1 MDINKLL
8 YSSNANREKN
18 EEIKGI
24 NKQKDKLGT
33 HRCGRLPVIIL

>member
-33 HRCGRLPVIIL
+33 HRCGRFPVI

>member
-24 NKQKDKLGT
+24 NKQKDKPGT
-33 HRCGRLPVIIL
+33 HRLKCSPFVRQ